1 MTDGKFRE
9 RRSAYT
15 EEDREDGAGRT
26 AKPTFDEPAEA
37 PPASRTQPTTEAPPS
52 AETAER
58 SAEPRAAEA
67 DLDPLAGVELPPASF
82 IEIVQYFAIQAIQFL
97 GEMPLNDAGE
107 RRVMPREAKHFI
119 DLLGILQEKSRGNL
133 SPEESRYLEDFLADL
148 RLRYLRVGS

>member
-15 EEDREDGAGRT
+15 EEDQEDGAGGT
-26 AKPTFDEPAEA
+26 AEPTLDEPAE
-37 PPASRTQPTTEAPPS
+37 S
-52 AETAER
+52 
-58 SAEPRAAEA
+58 PRAARTPPAADADEPSPEPPVETA

-82 IEIVQYFAIQAIQFL
+82 LEIIQYFAIQAIQFL
-97 GEMPLNDAGE
+97 GEMPLNEAGE

-119 DLLGILQEKSRGNL
+119 DLLGILQEKTRGNL
-133 SPEESRYLEDFLADL
+133 TPEESRYLEDFLADL